1 MNVKP
6 DSDPVSD
13 GVTLQTYVDDLK
25 TRANQAPETFSET
38 LLENRREAEKL
49 FSHARGCWYLPLK
62 TGQAQVMSQKLP
74 KNVGMLF
81 LGLSITLDDNETT
94 NIIANA
100 ALESVEERL
109 AILVASVRS
118 ACESIP
124 EASPC
129 NMTYNHER
137 LMPVVYA
144 TPDSRC
150 VLDILIYYELLVE
163 KAARN
168 WFTGQLSQREYQTQI
183 VRWRNEIYG
192 TVDDCQSQVDEAK
205 ARIDE
210 LRAENKSAE
219 PASIIETRLFN
230 DEPASSDAVVEESGK
245 PDETQDGDDD
255 PDENEEDVA

>member
-1 MNVKP
+1 MP
-6 DSDPVSD
+6 
-13 GVTLQTYVDDLK
+13 LQTYVDDLK

-38 LLENRREAEKL
+38 LLKSRREAEKL

-74 KNVGMLF
+74 KSVGMLF
-81 LGLSITLDDNETT
+81 LGLSITLDDSEAINL
-94 NIIANA
+94 IANA
-100 ALESVEERL
+100 ALESVEKRL
-109 AILVASVRS
+109 DILITSLCNT
-118 ACESIP
+118 CESLP
-124 EASPC
+124 EADPC
-129 NMTYNHER
+129 NITYNHER

-163 KAARN
+163 KATRN
-168 WFTGQLSQREYQTQI
+168 WFTGQLSQKEYLTQI

-210 LRAENKSAE
+210 LREEEKPALA
-219 PASIIETRLFN
+219 ASIIETRLFN
-230 DEPASSDAVVEESGK
+230 DESTGAEVEEPGDS
-245 PDETQDGDDD
+245 DEL
-255 PDENEEDVA
+255 EEEDSDDSSEDEEDAA

>member
-1 MNVKP
+1 M
-6 DSDPVSD
+6 
-13 GVTLQTYVDDLK
+13 TLQTYVDDLK
-25 TRANQAPETFSET
+25 TRADQAPETFSET
-38 LLENRREAEKL
+38 LLKNRREAENL

-81 LGLSITLDDNETT
+81 LGLSITLDDSEAINL
-94 NIIANA
+94 IANA

-109 AILVASVRS
+109 DTLKSSLRS
-118 ACESIP
+118 ACESLP
-124 EASPC
+124 EAGPC

-163 KAARN
+163 KSARN
-168 WFTGQLSQREYQTQI
+168 WFTGQLSQREYQSQI

-210 LRAENKSAE
+210 LREGEKPAV
-219 PASIIETRLFN
+219 PASIIETRLLN
-230 DEPASSDAVVEESGK
+230 DKSAGSDAEVEESKGS
-245 PDETQDGDDD
+245 DETPDGDDNA
-255 PDENEEDVA
+255 DENEEEDAA